1 MSQSQTH
8 LSQALEE
15 ESKRENQYD
24 EKGKYLISHKEC
36 LARIM
41 QQCIPEYKDCSLD
54 EIREEYIEG
63 TPMVMT
69 VPVHKNATNSEMIR
83 GMNVEDTSIN
93 EGTVRYDI
101 RFYALTPGKD
111 QVEVIINVEIQNQKN
126 VGYHLVKRALYYC
139 ARMISSQYEVEFSK
153 ADYDKIK
160 RVYSIWL
167 CIDRNERGENAIT
180 TYAIQEQNVVGNV
193 SAEFLD
199 YDLMH
204 AIMVRIGDPRKPDY
218 EGIIKFLGV
227 LLSKEKAAQEKK
239 AILEA
244 EFGLK
249 MSDEMEQEVQEMGS
263 LGRSIFEDGLEQGER
278 KKAMEMAQE
287 MYADGLPIARIAKIA
302 HVSEETVKEWVKEM
316 AVPVG

>member
-126 VGYHLVKRALYYC
+126 VGYHLVKRAPVSYTHLP
-139 ARMISSQYEVEFSK
+139 RRSSPA
-153 ADYDKIK
+153 ADLLGTPVRPRRLPK
-160 RVYSIWL
+160 RVPWW
-167 CIDRNERGENAIT
+167 RHRTGE
-180 TYAIQEQNVVGNV
+180 
-193 SAEFLD
+193 
-199 YDLMH
+199 
-204 AIMVRIGDPRKPDY
+204 
-218 EGIIKFLGV
+218 
-227 LLSKEKAAQEKK
+227 
-239 AILEA
+239 
-244 EFGLK
+244 
-249 MSDEMEQEVQEMGS
+249 
-263 LGRSIFEDGLEQGER
+263 
-278 KKAMEMAQE
+278 
-287 MYADGLPIARIAKIA
+287 
-302 HVSEETVKEWVKEM
+302 
-316 AVPVG
+316 